1 MDNTQ
6 NNLDPVSATAAMG
19 GKVITNGQTL
29 VSSTA
34 NIAKGIRDKA
44 KAKSA
49 QKTADA
55 GQYWTLRPYLK
66 SLIPIPDYIIKQVA
80 GQGITEYAVLQLP
93 EQSAGSSNTQIISA
107 LKQLSGSGS
116 GAGQTVN
123 PTGNILATDET
134 VQEGFD
140 FKKYLPYIAG
150 IVIIGLIIYFVT
162 KK

>member
-1 MDNTQ
+1 MDNFSNTPKQ
-6 NNLDPVSATAAMG
+6 DHLVEDAITVGKTLTSAATNL
-19 GKVITNGQTL
+19 
-29 VSSTA
+29 
-34 NIAKGIRDKA
+34 AKGIRDKA
-44 KAKSA
+44 KAKEA
-49 QKTADA
+49 QKIADA
-55 GQYWTLRPYLK
+55 GNYWTLRPYLK
-66 SLIPIPDYIIKQVA
+66 SLIPIPQYIINQVA

-107 LKQLSGSGS
+107 LKQLSGTGA

-123 PTGNILATDET
+123 PTGNILATDEN
-134 VQEGFD
+134 VQTGFD